1 LASKRDKNAKRKADA
16 EAQAKRDSAATCGAA
31 KRNGEPCGRDAGWG
45 TDHPGTGRCKM
56 HTGSTRAGQIAAA
69 TQELGM
75 AKPANITPGQALQG
89 VMTLA
94 AGQLLFATDKVSAL
108 DEDKLFVKGNKL
120 DSGAFEM
127 IPHKWVEL
135 QRQCMDRLAKYAK
148 LAADAGIAERQT
160 QLQETQMQLITQLM
174 EAVFDEIGLSKRQR
188 AAVGP
193 AIRRHLTLLPGGM
206 EQAA

>member
-1 LASKRDKNAKRKADA
+1 
-16 EAQAKRDSAATCGAA
+16 
-31 KRNGEPCGRDAGWG
+31 
-45 TDHPGTGRCKM
+45 
-56 HTGSTRAGQIAAA
+56 
-69 TQELGM
+69 
-75 AKPANITPGQALQG
+75 
-89 VMTLA
+89 MTLA